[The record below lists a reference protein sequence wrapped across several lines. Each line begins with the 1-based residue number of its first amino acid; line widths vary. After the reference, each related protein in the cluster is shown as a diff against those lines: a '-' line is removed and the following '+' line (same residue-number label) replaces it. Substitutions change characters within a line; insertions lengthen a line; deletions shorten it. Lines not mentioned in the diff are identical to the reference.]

1 MNFKESVRYLDN
13 LFSFQKSGFKKDKNR
28 KLFTLKNVNCV
39 LKKLQNP
46 ENRLRVIHIAGSKG
60 KGTIANLISILLLKN
75 GFKTGLFISPC
86 FFDLREMIQINQKNI
101 SAKDF
106 ARLITKIKNI
116 CEDSVTLTQFE
127 TLTIIAFLYFYE
139 NKVDYAVFETGLG
152 GKYDATNVCKKPILT
167 ILTLIEKEHTDYF
180 GNKFSDIVKEKC
192 GILRHDVP
200 LIYYKS
206 SPSVIKKIQNE
217 ALKYNANIIDTAKT
231 NEEVA
236 LKALLYL
243 APNAE
248 TKNAIKTINQTK
260 IPGRFEVQ
268 NIKNIT
274 FIFDVA
280 HTPSSASY
288 FRTKLDKNFPNKKI
302 IFILA
307 FLKDK
312 NSKKFIKN
320 LLKKDDEMLLTA
332 IDHPRALIPSSFE
345 KPDFALKEAIL
356 KATKKDRII
365 CITGSFGIVS
375 AIKKISRKHF

>member
-13 LFSFQKSGFKKDKNR
+13 LFSFQKIGFKKDKNK
-28 KLFTLKNVNCV
+28 KLFTLKNVIYV

-60 KGTIANLISILLLKN
+60 KGTIANLISALLVKN
-75 GFKTGLFISPC
+75 GFKTGLFTSPH
-86 FFDLREMIQINQKNI
+86 FEDLREMIKINQKNI
-101 SAKDF
+101 SEKDF
-106 ARLITKIKNI
+106 SRLITKIKNI
-116 CEDSVTLTQFE
+116 YENSVTLTQFE
-127 TLTIIAFLYFYE
+127 ILTITAFLYFHE

-180 GNKFSDIVKEKC
+180 GNKFSNIVKEKC
-192 GILRHDVP
+192 GILRAKTP
-200 LIYYKS
+200 LICYKS
-206 SPSVIKKIQNE
+206 SPFIIEKIQNE
-217 ALKYNANIIDTAKT
+217 VKKYNANIIDIAKS

-243 APNAE
+243 VPKAKA
-248 TKNAIKTINQTK
+248 KNAIKTINQTK

-268 NIKNIT
+268 KIKNIT

-280 HTPSSASY
+280 HTPLSASY
-288 FRTKLDKNFPNKKI
+288 LRTKLDKNFPNKKI

-312 NSKKFIKN
+312 NPKKFIKN
-320 LLKKDDEMLLTA
+320 LLKNDDEMILTA

-345 KPDFALKEAIL
+345 KPDSALKEAIF
-356 KATKKDRII
+356 KAIKKDRII
-365 CITGSFGIVS
+365 CVTGSFGIVS
-375 AIKKISRKHF
+375 TIKKILRKHF